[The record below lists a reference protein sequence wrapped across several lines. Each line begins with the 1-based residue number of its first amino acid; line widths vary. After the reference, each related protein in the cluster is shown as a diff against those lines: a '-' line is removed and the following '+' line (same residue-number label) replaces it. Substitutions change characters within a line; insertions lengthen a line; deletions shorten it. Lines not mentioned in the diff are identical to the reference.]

1 MDTYILKYYHGNQKK
16 PQEHKETFI
25 VTYQIT
31 EKTTTIQRNL
41 HCNLSNNGKQQ
52 HKETFIATYQI
63 TENNNTKKPSLQLI
77 K

>member
-16 PQEHKETFI
+16 NTQERKETFI
-25 VTYQIT
+25 V
-31 EKTTTIQRNL
+31 
-41 HCNLSNNGKQQ
+41 
-52 HKETFIATYQI
+52 TYQI

>member
-1 MDTYILKYYHGNQKK
+1 MDTYILKYYHGNQKNT
-16 PQEHKETFI
+16 QEHKETFI

-31 EKTTTIQRNL
+31 EKNQ
-41 HCNLSNNGKQQ
+41 K

>member
-31 EKTTTIQRNL
+31 EKTTTQRN
-41 HCNLSNNGKQQ
+41 H
-52 HKETFIATYQI
+52 I
-63 TENNNTKKPSLQLI
+63 
-77 K
+77 